1 MLLFDFLVLGLMA
14 GWFDSKTP
22 SDRYPMKNSNNWWSM
37 SPQLRRHAASG
48 RTESFRIGGRF
59 ISLLVLA
66 ILAALLLSY
75 YVIPKRPVK
84 KHGEFAPRDAYLAG
98 SKHPYYGSENPWD
111 RRFFTG
117 NLGQYRRRGERQM
130 LDIVEGRPAE
140 ASAYCRELLARDP
153 SDLESLFNLAAAEA
167 NLGNTEAAMIAM
179 RKSVERGLPFERFLA
194 GPRDV
199 LRPLVASEAFRK
211 YLSQHP
217 VQLLHGPLVGSVTDR
232 AARIWVRTLDEV
244 PVRALVGTEKGAT
257 NPIRSSIQTTKAG
270 DDYTAIIEI
279 AGLQPATTYYYDL
292 LVDGRPTFGS
302 DQPSFRTYPSP
313 DARVRFQVGFGG
325 GAGYNPQAERMWD
338 VIGKYGPEALLLMGD
353 NVYITLPGMPNGVHN
368 YAYYQRQSRPEF
380 RRLVSST
387 PIYAIWDDHDAAMDD
402 VWLGPYKDKPAW
414 KMPQLDL
421 FRRQWNNPAYGTP
434 EWPGCWFN
442 FSIGPVEFFMLD
454 CRFYRTNP
462 YMKHPTMLGPV
473 QKAWLKDKLRQS
485 KAQFKVLAS
494 SVTWTFLSKGDAKD
508 TWNGFR
514 EERKEIFDLL
524 AENKINGVILL
535 AADRHRSEAWRDDR
549 PNGYPLY
556 EFESSRLT
564 NQHVHNLVPG
574 TLFGYNNK
582 QSFGLLTFDTTL
594 PDPSVTYQIVS
605 IDNEVVGSLTI
616 KLSEISH
623 RSADVLLN
631 SE

>member
-1 MLLFDFLVLGLMA
+1 MI
-14 GWFDSKTP
+14 
-22 SDRYPMKNSNNWWSM
+22 
-37 SPQLRRHAASG
+37 SPQLRIHLASG
-48 RTESFRIGGRF
+48 RTVTVRIVGQF

-66 ILAALLLSY
+66 ILAVLLLSCH
-75 YVIPKRPVK
+75 VIPQWLGG
-84 KHGEFAPRDAYLAG
+84 KHGEYAPPDAYLAG
-98 SKHPYYGSENPWD
+98 SKHAYYGSENRWS
-111 RRFFTG
+111 RRFFTDK
-117 NLGQYRRRGERQM
+117 LDQYGRRGKSQM

-140 ASAYCRELLARDP
+140 ASSYCRELLARDP

-167 NLGNTEAAMIAM
+167 HLGNTEAAMDAM

-194 GPRDV
+194 GPRV
-199 LRPLVASEAFRK
+199 ELRPLVASEAFRK

-232 AARIWVRTLDEV
+232 SARIWVRTLDEV
-244 PVRALVGTEKGAT
+244 PIQALVRTAKGVT
-257 NPIRSSIQTTKAG
+257 NAIRSIIQTTKAD

-279 AGLQPATTYYYDL
+279 LGLQPATTYYYDL
-292 LVDGRPTFGS
+292 LVDGRPTFRS
-302 DQPSFRTYPSP
+302 DQCLFRTYPSP
-313 DARVRFQVGFGG
+313 DAKVRFQVGFGG
-325 GAGYNPQAERMWD
+325 CAAYNPQNEHMWD
-338 VIGKYGPEALLLMGD
+338 VIRKYSPEAFLLMGD
-353 NVYITLPGMPNGVHN
+353 NVYIDLPEMPNGVHD
-368 YAYYQRQSRPEF
+368 YTYYQRQSRPEF
-380 RRLVSST
+380 RRLVCST
-387 PIYAIWDDHDAAMDD
+387 PIYAIWDDHDAAIDD

-434 EWPGCWFN
+434 EWPGCWFS

-462 YMKHPTMLGPV
+462 NMKHPTMLGPV
-473 QKAWLKDKLRQS
+473 QEAWLKDKLRQS
-485 KAQFKVLAS
+485 KSQFKVLAS
-494 SVTWTFLSKGDAKD
+494 SVPWTFLSKGDSKD

-514 EERKEIFDLL
+514 EERKEIFDFL

-535 AADRHRSEAWRDDR
+535 AADRHRSDAWRNDR

-564 NQHVHNLVPG
+564 NQDVHKLVPG
-574 TLFGYNNK
+574 ALFGYDNK

-594 PDPSVTYQIVS
+594 ADPSVTYQIVS
-605 IDNEVVGSLTI
+605 IDNEVMGSMTI

-623 RSADVLLN
+623 
-631 SE
+631 